1 MIDKQ
6 LVNKNITPIKGPI
19 FVLVFLFSFIIFI
32 WPVFSQEI
40 KDLDITLAIDT
51 QLRNDESVPS
61 HMIDMI
67 TKDGIVKMT
76 GSVDNLLA
84 RQRAAKVA
92 ETVKGVRAVV
102 NEIEVRPT
110 VRTDEQIRVD
120 IEQALQDDPATDIY
134 KLSVTVQ
141 NGVVSLNG
149 RLGSWHEEELCVQVA
164 KGVKGVRQVIPNFN
178 VLMKL
183 VRSDSKIAAE
193 IERRLSWDVWV
204 DEAMIEVKVIK
215 GDVFLSGI
223 AVSLAEKTRA
233 YRDSWIAG
241 VRSVNN
247 DDLLIDWSKR
257 NEMRR
262 QQEYSLKSDE
272 GIRNAIKDAFSYD
285 PRVSP
290 FNLNF
295 SVNIGEVTLTGCVSN
310 LKAKRAAEQD
320 AKNTVGVWRVKNHLK
335 VRPSIGPNTNIMP
348 AVDTEI
354 ARRVRTALLWNSIIH
369 QHTITVS
376 VSNGMA
382 RLGGSVDSKFE
393 KSLAEDITSRVKGVV
408 EVANYISVGRV
419 WKEKDDREIRK
430 DIEYELRWSSFLDE
444 EDISIS
450 VNDGIVI
457 LSGVVNSL
465 RDRRLATENAYE
477 GGAKHVLNK
486 LKVRNGPEH
495 YHP

>member
-1 MIDKQ
+1 MINKRFD
-6 LVNKNITPIKGPI
+6 NKNIIPKNDRI
-19 FVLVFLFSFIIFI
+19 FALVFLFLFIISVC
-32 WPVFSQEI
+32 PVFSQEI
-40 KDLDITLAIDT
+40 KDIDITLAIDT
-51 QLRNDESVPS
+51 QLSNDENVPS

-92 ETVKGVRAVV
+92 ETVKGVRAVI
-102 NEIEVRPT
+102 NGIEVRPT
-110 VRTDEQIRVD
+110 ARADEQIRLDV
-120 IEQALQDDPATDIY
+120 EQALQDDPATDPY

-141 NGVVSLNG
+141 NGAVSLNG

-178 VLMKL
+178 VLMKPG
-183 VRSDSKIAAE
+183 RSDSEIVTE
-193 IERRLSWDVWV
+193 IERRLAWDVWV
-204 DEAMIEVKVIK
+204 DGAMIEVKVIK

-223 AVSLAEKTRA
+223 AGSLAEKTRA
-233 YRDSWIAG
+233 YGNSWIAG
-241 VRSVNN
+241 VRSVKD

-257 NEMRR
+257 NEMLRR
-262 QQEYSLKSDE
+262 QEYSLKSDE
-272 GIRNAIKDAFSYD
+272 EIKNAIKDAFSCD

-290 FNLNF
+290 FNLNV
-295 SVNIGEVTLTGCVSN
+295 SVNIGKVTLTGCVSN

-335 VRPSIGPNTNIMP
+335 VRPSNGSNINLMP

-354 ARRVRTALLWNSIIH
+354 ARRVRAALLRDSTIH
-369 QHTITVS
+369 QHTVTVS

-382 RLGGSVDSKFE
+382 RLSGTVDSKFE
-393 KSLAEDITSRVKGVV
+393 KSLAENIASRVKGVV

-419 WKEKDDREIRK
+419 WKEKDDWEIRK
-430 DIEYELRWSSFLDE
+430 DIKYELRWSPFLDE
-444 EDISIS
+444 EDVSIL
-450 VNDGIVI
+450 VNDGIVT

-465 RDRRLATENAYE
+465 RDRRLANKNAYE
-477 GGAKHVLNK
+477 GGARHVRNQ